1 MPPLAD
7 DNPIARTA
15 NGTTATRPAPEAP
28 PPRVGAVDFVWGA
41 VATVLAVVYTFVL
54 APCAALVSIVGYPHL
69 ATPISRLWG
78 WLITRTS
85 GVKVEIEGLEHL
97 RRPAHLRM
105 VSNHQ
110 SFFDV
115 FAICAFM
122 PGEPRFV
129 AKQELGKIPILGLAM
144 RRSGH
149 IMIDRARGGQAIR
162 KAQNRA
168 RGIFDR
174 GFRRGH
180 AVQRQP
186 GASVQRRRRLARDRD
201 AAKVCT
207 DGDQRD
213 SEFLSTR
220 RADRTAGTENAHVD
234 RGADRYR
241 DCGGRPRSADA
252 STRRERARALSHG
265 GLGGRRFGGLKKGGQ
280 RAESTIDMGDPGF
293 VTERL
298 SRGGRHRGRRGLKIG
313 GSGWI
318 TPTGTCRTKICS
330 R

>member
-97 RRPAHLRM
+97 AGLHTYVL

-162 KAQNRA
+162 KALKIA
-168 RGIFDR
+168 REGFSIVVFAEGTRFSDNQVHPFNDGAAWLAIATRQKCVPMAISGTASFFPR
-174 GFRRGH
+174 GARIVR
-180 AVQRQP
+180 P
-186 GASVQRRRRLARDRD
+186 GRKMLMSIGAPID
-201 AAKVCT
+201 
-207 DGDQRD
+207 
-213 SEFLSTR
+213 
-220 RADRTAGTENAHVD
+220 TAQL
-234 RGADRYR
+234 RGADRE
-241 DCGGRPRSADA
+241 AL
-252 STRRERARALSHG
+252 TRQLEENVRARF
-265 GLGGRRFGGLKKGGQ
+265 R
-280 RAESTIDMGDPGF
+280 
-293 VTERL
+293 TEV
-298 SRGGRHRGRRGLKIG
+298 
-313 GSGWI
+313 
-318 TPTGTCRTKICS
+318 
-330 R
+330 